1 MESNCK
7 DTDNKEIYTTKKPR
21 FQVPLTSIT
30 KVIQILK
37 MLLNMP
43 EIPMPGLNKYLITV
57 GSKFRSGMSSTDLAA
72 RIMNRK
78 TEAGIPTETL
88 PSGAPNIDL
97 KMERIRAEEIIREL
111 TTKGKITVSFPTSA
125 IKFEGSGYGYVT
137 GTNTDEA
144 KGEGVIS

>member
-43 EIPMPGLNKYLITV
+43 EIPMPGLN
-57 GSKFRSGMSSTDLAA
+57 
-72 RIMNRK
+72 N
-78 TEAGIPTETL
+78 
-88 PSGAPNIDL
+88 
-97 KMERIRAEEIIREL
+97 
-111 TTKGKITVSFPTSA
+111 
-125 IKFEGSGYGYVT
+125 
-137 GTNTDEA
+137 
-144 KGEGVIS
+144 